1 MEVLRANAPVAE
13 CADFL
18 RGLTAIA
25 TGGGRR
31 RSEKWPPMHWLDLLL
46 PRICRLCDAPVQADL
61 ELCPPCR
68 RSLPWNHRA
77 CRQCGLPL
85 LAEAG
90 RCARCAAKPPPFQGA
105 IAPLLFAGPVPQLI
119 HAIKF
124 GRGYGEAKLLSR
136 LLGDAVAASGEPLP
150 DLLAPVPL
158 ATGRLLRRGHNQAV
172 LLAAPLA
179 RRFGIPLC
187 RTGVRRVGRA
197 KPQRGQSRAARSA
210 SVRGAFQVRRPC
222 SGLVAI
228 VDDVMTT
235 GATASELTGTLLA
248 AGADAVVV
256 WAAARAA

>member
-1 MEVLRANAPVAE
+1 
-13 CADFL
+13 
-18 RGLTAIA
+18 
-25 TGGGRR
+25 
-31 RSEKWPPMHWLDLLL
+31 MHWVDLLL
-46 PRICRLCDAPVQADL
+46 PRICRLCDAPVNADL
-61 ELCPPCR
+61 DLCPPCR

-77 CRQCGLPL
+77 CRRCGLPPPTD
-85 LAEAG
+85 AEVCTQ
-90 RCARCAAKPPPFQGA
+90 CATKPPPFQGTV
-105 IAPLLFAGPVPQLI
+105 APLLFAGPVPKLI

-136 LLGDAVAASGEPLP
+136 LLGDAVAASGEPMP

-158 ATGRLLRRGHNQAV
+158 ATGRLLRRGHNQAI

-187 RTGVRRVGRA
+187 RMGVRRVGRA
-197 KPQRGQSRAARSA
+197 KPQRGQSRAARAA
-210 SVRGAFQVRRPC
+210 SVRGAFQARRPY

-235 GATASELTGTLLA
+235 GATVSELTHTLLA
-248 AGADAVVV
+248 AGADEVVV